1 MLLPTCE
8 AVITVV
14 PGAKIVTTLPEIEAT
29 VGLELLYEIEFAA
42 EVAEKAFN
50 VIGSPTTFGAKVE
63 NVMA

>member
-8 AVITVV
+8 AVITEV
-14 PGAKIVTTLPEIEAT
+14 PGAKIVTTLPEIVAT
-29 VGLELLYEIEFAA
+29 AVFELAYEIGFAA

-50 VIGSPTTFGAKVE
+50 VSASPTTFGAKVE

>member
-1 MLLPTCE
+1 MLLTTCE
-8 AVITVV
+8 AVITEV

-29 VGLELLYEIEFAA
+29 VGLELIYEIGFTA

-50 VIGSPTTFGAKVE
+50 VSASPTTFGAKVE